1 MAADDSLVGR
11 ALAGAG
17 ALEGVPVTD
26 EHAPL
31 LLEITGDSLAADRLG
46 GRGGGGP
53 GAARSAGRAARLD
66 ALAGRTDTARA
77 RCSGACRRSAD
88 ARYVSPYAL
97 ALVHAALGE
106 TRPAIAALERA
117 LREGDPAV
125 LQLSLD
131 PRLAAL
137 RADPRAT
144 GLVRR
149 LMPDYNPPT
158 STSRPPSPGL

>member
-1 MAADDSLVGR
+1 MPPCCWR
-11 ALAGAG
+11 
-17 ALEGVPVTD
+17 
-26 EHAPL
+26 
-31 LLEITGDSLAADRLG
+31 SLATAWRRTGSRPRWRRRPSGSICL
-46 GRGGGGP
+46 
-53 GAARSAGRAARLD
+53 AELARLD

-77 RCSGACRRSAD
+77 RLGRMQALAD

-106 TRPAIAALERA
+106 ARPAIAALERA

-125 LQLSLD
+125 LQLPLD

-137 RADPRAT
+137 RADPRVT

-158 STSRPPSPGL
+158 SRPRPPSPGL